1 MAGQN
6 SFTFGNDTAIDKPNI
21 DLSSVEEVLLPDGH
35 RYVKYVDDKGIP
47 TMLEINDDK
56 KANEVIEGIQVKTN
70 GFDMLDDK
78 KYSRENIILVP
89 IDKIGEY
96 QYAFNNM
103 TSEQKTIISLFIK
116 NKDRFNPKLKYINAD
131 ESIAIDEN
139 NKVITAVINKTTN
152 RIDVNY
158 AEVIKH
164 DVNKIEEQNEVVESI
179 EDINFSA
186 IIDMMEANNIPYDIA
201 GYQVDMDSLR
211 QYDRYPETF
220 EQQQMSSRER
230 VIWSKLLDAFRRRQQ
245 KNDTLE
251 NPPKVK
257 VKATTSNNN
266 MGYTNQLLTV
276 SLATFAIGVIFG
288 ILIFVLKIFS

>member
-152 RIDVNY
+152 RI
-158 AEVIKH
+158 A
-164 DVNKIEEQNEVVESI
+164 
-179 EDINFSA
+179 
-186 IIDMMEANNIPYDIA
+186 A
-201 GYQVDMDSLR
+201 G
-211 QYDRYPETF
+211 
-220 EQQQMSSRER
+220 
-230 VIWSKLLDAFRRRQQ
+230 FRR
-245 KNDTLE
+245 
-251 NPPKVK
+251 
-257 VKATTSNNN
+257 S
-266 MGYTNQLLTV
+266 
-276 SLATFAIGVIFG
+276 
-288 ILIFVLKIFS
+288 